1 MTRRARRIL
10 VILTVAVLMAVAT
23 AGLAWLNR
31 DWLIAKAYILTL
43 ESGERVES
51 LQIDRVI
58 DILGIAP
65 GTAVADIGAGT
76 GVFTRPFA
84 VALEG
89 QGVVY
94 AVDVNDELLEHIER
108 TARETGLDTIRVV
121 RAAADDPRLPG
132 PVDVIFICDSLHH
145 IEERGTYVTTLRRYL
160 HPGGLLAIIDFD
172 EDFPHID
179 PSMRYSTQELDGWL
193 SHAGYELEASYDF
206 IPENFF
212 RIYRCDDCPD

>member
-1 MTRRARRIL
+1 LAI
-10 VILTVAVLMAVAT
+10 AVTIAVAL
-23 AGLAWLNR
+23 AGLAWFNR
-31 DWLIAKAYILTL
+31 DWLIAKSYILML
-43 ESGERVES
+43 ESSGRVED

-58 DILGIAP
+58 DILGIEP
-65 GTAVADIGAGT
+65 GTTVADIGAGT

-84 VALEG
+84 VAIEG

-108 TARETGLDTIRVV
+108 TAREAGLDTVRVV
-121 RAAADDPRLPG
+121 RAEADDPRLPG

-145 IEERGTYVTTLRRYL
+145 IDDRGTYVETLRRYL
-160 HPGGLLAIIDFD
+160 RPGGRLAIIDFD

-179 PSMRYSTQELDGWL
+179 PSMQYSTEELDGWL
-193 SHAGYELEASYDF
+193 SQAGYEPEASYDF

-212 RIYRCDDCPD
+212 RIYRCEGCPD

>member
-1 MTRRARRIL
+1 
-10 VILTVAVLMAVAT
+10 MAS
-23 AGLAWLNR
+23 LAWFNR
-31 DWLIAKAYILTL
+31 DWLIARAYILML
-43 ESGERVES
+43 ESSGRVED

-58 DILGIAP
+58 DILGIEP
-65 GTAVADIGAGT
+65 GTTVADIGAGT

-84 VALEG
+84 VALNG

-108 TARETGLDTIRVV
+108 TAREAGLDTVRVV

-145 IEERGTYVTTLRRYL
+145 IDDRDTYVETLRRYL
-160 HPGGLLAIIDFD
+160 RPGGRLAIIDFD
-172 EDFPHID
+172 GNFPHID
-179 PSMRYSTQELDGWL
+179 PSMQYSTEELDGWL
-193 SHAGYELEASYDF
+193 SQAGYEPEASYDF

-212 RIYRCDDCPD
+212 RIYRCEDCPD